1 MRGVILYAWHYS
13 GKPRVPDRK
22 EVAMNIWW
30 IFSILWIIVVA
41 FFAIVDAKRIWR
53 TRKKNILTKQDILL
67 RVNLFLMVF
76 VFIGTGVPMAIKA
89 VQGEL
94 SLPFVHAP
102 SWVLA
107 ITLAT
112 AILESI
118 IAAQSNVFVVRGV
131 KVVVRFGKD
140 GEEEV
145 T

>member
-1 MRGVILYAWHYS
+1 
-13 GKPRVPDRK
+13 
-22 EVAMNIWW
+22 MNIWW

-41 FFAIVDAKRIWR
+41 FFAMLDTKRVWQ
-53 TRKKNILTKQDILL
+53 TRKKNSVTKQDVIL
-67 RVNLFLMVF
+67 RTYIFLMVF
-76 VFIGTGVPMAIKA
+76 VLVGTGVPMLIKA
-89 VQGEL
+89 LQGEL

-118 IAAQSNVFVVRGV
+118 IASQHSVFVLKDVDMQDDSYDDSSIV
-131 KVVVRFGKD
+131 EIVVRFGKD
-140 GEEEV
+140 DDKEEI

>member
-1 MRGVILYAWHYS
+1 
-13 GKPRVPDRK
+13 
-22 EVAMNIWW
+22 MNIWW

-41 FFAIVDAKRIWR
+41 FFAIVDTKRVWQ

-76 VFIGTGVPMAIKA
+76 VFIGTGVPMLIKA
-89 VQGEL
+89 LQGEL

-118 IAAQSNVFVVRGV
+118 IASQHSVFVLKDVDMQDDSYDDSSIIEI
-131 KVVVRFGKD
+131 VVRFGKD
-140 GEEEV
+140 NDKEEV

>member
-1 MRGVILYAWHYS
+1 
-13 GKPRVPDRK
+13 
-22 EVAMNIWW
+22 MNIWW

-53 TRKKNILTKQDILL
+53 TRGKNILTKQDILL
-67 RVNLFLMVF
+67 RVNLFLMAF
-76 VFIGTGVPMAIKA
+76 IFIGTGVPMAIKA
-89 VQGEL
+89 TQGEL

-118 IAAQSNVFVVRGV
+118 IASQHSVFVLKDVDMQDDSYDDSSIIEI
-131 KVVVRFGKD
+131 VVRFGKD
-140 GEEEV
+140 DDKEEV

>member
-1 MRGVILYAWHYS
+1 
-13 GKPRVPDRK
+13 
-22 EVAMNIWW
+22 MNIWW
-30 IFSILWIIVVA
+30 IFSILWIVVIA
-41 FFAIVDAKRIWR
+41 FFAIVDAKRVWQ
-53 TRKKNILTKQDILL
+53 TRKKNILTKQDVLV

-112 AILESI
+112 LILESI
-118 IAAQSNVFVVRGV
+118 IASQHSVFVLKGIDMQDDSYDDSSIIEI
-131 KVVVRFGKD
+131 VVRFGKD
-140 GEEEV
+140 DEEEEV

>member
-1 MRGVILYAWHYS
+1 
-13 GKPRVPDRK
+13 
-22 EVAMNIWW
+22 MNIWW

-53 TRKKNILTKQDILL
+53 TRKKNILTKQDVLV
-67 RVNLFLMVF
+67 RVNLFLMTF
-76 VFIGTGVPMAIKA
+76 VFIGTGVPMLIKA
-89 VQGEL
+89 LQGEL

-107 ITLAT
+107 VVLAT
-112 AILESI
+112 LMLESI

>member
-1 MRGVILYAWHYS
+1 
-13 GKPRVPDRK
+13 
-22 EVAMNIWW
+22 MNIWW
-30 IFSILWIIVVA
+30 IFSILWIVVIA

-53 TRKKNILTKQDILL
+53 TRKKNILTKQDVLL
-67 RVNLFLMVF
+67 RTNLFLMAF
-76 VFIGTGVPMAIKA
+76 IFIGTGVPMFIKA
-89 VQGEL
+89 LQGEL

-112 AILESI
+112 VILESI

-131 KVVVRFGKD
+131 EVAAVWLGKD
-140 GEEEV
+140 DDKEEV

>member
-1 MRGVILYAWHYS
+1 
-13 GKPRVPDRK
+13 
-22 EVAMNIWW
+22 MNIWW

-53 TRKKNILTKQDILL
+53 TRKKNILTKQDVLL
-67 RVNLFLMVF
+67 RTNLFLMVF
-76 VFIGTGVPMAIKA
+76 VLVGTGVPMLIKA
-89 VQGEL
+89 LQGEL

-118 IAAQSNVFVVRGV
+118 IASQSNVFVVRGV
-131 KVVVRFGKD
+131 EVVARFGKD
-140 GEEEV
+140 GEEEI

>member
-1 MRGVILYAWHYS
+1 
-13 GKPRVPDRK
+13 
-22 EVAMNIWW
+22 MNIWW

-41 FFAIVDAKRIWR
+41 FFAMLDAKRIWQ
-53 TRKKNILTKQDILL
+53 TRKKNILTKQDVLL
-67 RVNLFLMVF
+67 RTNLFLMVF
-76 VFIGTGVPMAIKA
+76 VLVGTGVPMLIKA
-89 VQGEL
+89 LQGEL

-118 IAAQSNVFVVRGV
+118 IASQHSVFVLKDVDMQDDSYDDSSIIDI
-131 KVVVRFGKD
+131 VVRFRKD
-140 GEEEV
+140 DKEEV